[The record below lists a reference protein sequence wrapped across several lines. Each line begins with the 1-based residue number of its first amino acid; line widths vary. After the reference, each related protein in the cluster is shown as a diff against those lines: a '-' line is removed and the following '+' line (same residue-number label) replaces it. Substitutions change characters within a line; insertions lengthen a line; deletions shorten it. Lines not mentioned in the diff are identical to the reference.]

1 MGSFEALAIVVVFV
15 LAAVVVTMLAKP
27 GDDSRTACI
36 SATRSRSNAASAD
49 LRARGEIHAQTI
61 ATALTGALDWR
72 RHMKIIVDE
81 AGEIIAKATD
91 DHTLIGGHHR
101 LAVAASLGKR
111 LFWRD
116 TGEPVKLDLFFK
128 HHGSSLRHTA

>member
-1 MGSFEALAIVVVFV
+1 MSNTEAVIVMGGNAGAGKRLDRLRTS
-15 LAAVVVTMLAKP
+15 AA
-27 GDDSRTACI
+27 
-36 SATRSRSNAASAD
+36 
-49 LRARGEIHAQTI
+49 
-61 ATALTGALDWR
+61 ALTGALHWR
-72 RHMKIIVDE
+72 QRMKTIVDE

-111 LFWRD
+111 LIWRD

-128 HHGSSLRHTA
+128 HHGSSLRYSA